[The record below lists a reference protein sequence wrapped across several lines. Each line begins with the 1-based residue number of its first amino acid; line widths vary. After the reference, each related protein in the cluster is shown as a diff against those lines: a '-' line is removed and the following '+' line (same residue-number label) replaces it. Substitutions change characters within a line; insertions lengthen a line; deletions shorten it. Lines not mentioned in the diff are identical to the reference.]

1 MRRFV
6 AFVLLGLAGLAPVA
20 PAAETSLAFQYTI
33 ERADSESDATFLRG
47 FETKEGLRLR
57 VKLAQES
64 FCYVLLSGKDGTY
77 QLVFPNADT
86 LRMALP
92 VGEWARIPKSTF
104 VRMGDDPKSEKMYI
118 IVAAQR
124 VTELDE
130 AAQKGQIFLTTA
142 KAQAIRDRYGKGTY
156 TRGQDG
162 RTVSLRYRPNPGD
175 SASIVEDVSVQA
187 AVQGLEPAKRPDSK

>member
-1 MRRFV
+1 MRRFL
-6 AFVLLGLAGLAPVA
+6 AFALLGLAPVA

-47 FETKEGLRLR
+47 FVTKEGLRLK
-57 VKLAQES
+57 VKLGQES
-64 FCYVLLSGKDGTY
+64 FCYVLLSGKDGY

-104 VRMGDDPKSEKMYI
+104 LRMGDDPKSERMYI

-124 VTELDE
+124 VSELDE
-130 AAQKGQIFLTTA
+130 AAQKGAIFLSAA

-162 RTVSLRYRPNPGD
+162 RAVSVRYRPNPGD

-187 AVQGLEPAKRPDSK
+187 AVQGLEPPKRPDSK